1 MIVSSEI
8 LKRSSGH
15 DVEFDRNSA
24 ESYQE
29 YRQNSYVVCQELPP
43 SFSPY
48 NDLHFVGIG
57 GVGMSSVA
65 RLLKSRGY
73 AVTGSDMLSNLATVA
88 MEHLGIRIN
97 FQQNGQWIDDKT
109 DLIIASAAIPDNN
122 LDLIKARKLGIKI
135 IKYSQ
140 LLGLLMKEKK
150 GIAVS
155 GTHGKTTTTA
165 MISSILKTA
174 GLDPACVIG
183 GDTSDFNENGCSG
196 NGDLFVTEACEYD
209 RTFLNLTPQIAV
221 ITNIDEDH
229 LDYYKNLK
237 ELQAAFVEF
246 ASSICSNGLLVINE
260 HDCNIF
266 KNISDIKCNI
276 ESFGILNKSL
286 QPSAETVTSNCH
298 HQNQYTSSDPTWSA
312 TTPVFKDGKS
322 QFRVFYKGKF
332 FGDFYILLPGV
343 HNVMNALASIAVC
356 CHAGVH
362 KDFMSESFSSFKG
375 VDRRFQVL
383 GTVNDITIIDDY
395 AHHPTA
401 IQATL
406 KAVKDI
412 YPDRRVW
419 CLFQPHQYS
428 RTKLLLERFS
438 QSFEHADKIILADI
452 YSVRD
457 SLEDMVSVSS
467 LDIAVKIRKTGSEVE
482 VITDHSKIEDVLCER
497 LLPGDV
503 LIVMGAGDIC
513 NVATNVLNKL
523 NLQQHS

>member
-1 MIVSSEI
+1 MIASSEI
-8 LKRSSGH
+8 SKRGSGN
-15 DVEFDRNSA
+15 DFAFDSDSIENYR
-24 ESYQE
+24 EH
-29 YRQNSYVVCQELPP
+29 RQNSYVVCQELPP
-43 SFSPY
+43 SCSPY

-65 RLLKSRGY
+65 RLLKNRGY

-88 MEHLGIRIN
+88 MEHIGIKIN
-97 FQQNGQWIDDKT
+97 FQQNGQWIDYKT

-165 MISSILKTA
+165 MISAILKTA

-183 GDTSDFNENGCSG
+183 GDTSDSNENDCSG

-209 RTFLNLTPQIAV
+209 RTFLNLAPQIAV

-237 ELQAAFVEF
+237 ELQTAFVEF
-246 ASSICSNGLLVINE
+246 ASSISSNGLLVINGQ
-260 HDCNIF
+260 DCNLF
-266 KNISDIKCNI
+266 ENISDIKCKI
-276 ESFGILNKSL
+276 ESFGILNNSS
-286 QPSAETVTSNCH
+286 QSFVGTTASN
-298 HQNQYTSSDPTWSA
+298 QEYTSSDPTWSA
-312 TTPVFKDGKS
+312 TTPVFKDGKN
-322 QFRVFYKGKF
+322 QFRVFYKGKL
-332 FGDFYILLPGV
+332 FGDFCISLPGA

-362 KDFMSESFSSFKG
+362 KDFISETFSSFKG

-406 KAVKDI
+406 KTVKDR
-412 YPDRRVW
+412 YPERKIW
-419 CLFQPHQYS
+419 CLFQPHQHS
-428 RTKLLLERFS
+428 RTKLLLERFV
-438 QSFEHADKIILADI
+438 QSFEHADNIILADI
-452 YSVRD
+452 YSARD
-457 SLEDMVSVSS
+457 SLEDMASVSS
-467 LDIAVKIRKTGSEVE
+467 LDIAVKIRKIGSDVE
-482 VITDHSKIEDVLCER
+482 VISDHAEIEDVLCER

-503 LIVMGAGDIC
+503 LVVMGAGDIC
-513 NVATNVLNKL
+513 NVAKNVFNKL
-523 NLQQHS
+523 NGLKVI

>member
-1 MIVSSEI
+1 MIVSSEN
-8 LKRSSGH
+8 KNMESGH
-15 DVEFDRNSA
+15 DLAFDGNSIG
-24 ESYQE
+24 SYGE
-29 YRQNSYVVCQELPP
+29 HRQTPYIKCKELPP
-43 SFSPY
+43 SCSPY

-65 RLLKSRGY
+65 RLLKKRGY
-73 AVTGSDMLSNLATVA
+73 AVTGSDMLSNMATVE
-88 MEHLGIRIN
+88 MEHIGIKIN

-109 DLIIASAAIPDNN
+109 DLIVASAAIPDNN

-165 MISSILKTA
+165 MISTILKTA
-174 GLDPACVIG
+174 GFDPACVIG
-183 GDTSDFNENGCSG
+183 DDASDFNGNDCQG

-209 RTFLNLTPQIAV
+209 RTFLNLTPQMAV

-229 LDYYKNLK
+229 LDYYKNLQ

-246 ASSICSNGLLVINE
+246 ASSIRSDGLLVINE
-260 HDCNIF
+260 HDSDMFMSIG
-266 KNISDIKCNI
+266 DIKCNV
-276 ESFGILNKSL
+276 ESFGMVNKSL
-286 QPSAETVTSNCH
+286 QPHVKTVTSNH
-298 HQNQYTSSDPTWSA
+298 NRPHAQSVPTWSA
-312 TTPVFKDGKS
+312 TTPVFKDGKN

-332 FGDFYILLPGV
+332 FGDFCILLPGA
-343 HNVMNALASIAVC
+343 HNVMNALAAIAVC

-362 KDFMSESFSSFKG
+362 KDFIYETFSSFKG
-375 VDRRFQVL
+375 VDRRFQIL

-406 KAVKDI
+406 KAVKDR
-412 YPDRRVW
+412 YPDKRIW
-419 CLFQPHQYS
+419 CLFQPHQHS
-428 RTKLLLERFS
+428 RTKLLLERFA
-438 QSFEHADKIILADI
+438 QSFGHADNIILADI
-452 YSVRD
+452 YSARD
-457 SLEDMVSVSS
+457 SLEDMASVSS
-467 LDIAVKIRKTGSEVE
+467 ADIAVKMKKTGSDVE
-482 VITDHSKIEDVLCER
+482 VIPDHSIIEDVLYER

-503 LIVMGAGDIC
+503 LIVMGAGDIWK
-513 NVATNVLNKL
+513 VAGNVLNKL
-523 NLQQHS
+523 RD